1 MSEVDITFE
10 KNGIHVDIEVDAQ
23 RHVALWNCSA
33 RHVSRGREGKWYPL
47 VEVQCA
53 GFNQNNHHGLKHSL
67 TSPGSELRYEGHDL
81 SRNAQGDVLSLTQS
95 AQGLRATTVFQFYDG
110 VKALRALR
118 EA

>member
-23 RHVALWNCSA
+23 GHVALWNCSA
-33 RHVSRGREGKWYPL
+33 KPVPRGKERKWYPL

-67 TSPGSELRYEGHDL
+67 TSPGSELRYEGHEL
-81 SRNAQGDVLSLTQS
+81 SRNAQETSS
-95 AQGLRATTVFQFYDG
+95 PSPKARRGLGSPRRFSSTTG
-110 VKALRALR
+110 
-118 EA
+118 